1 MATSRFGTIKTF
13 IIKDII
19 KAHDGT
25 IDAVTLSL
33 TDEILLLLMEMIRR
47 NLLLSTML
55 EPQLTAFLLTTSATG
70 LQFELKLDI

>member
-1 MATSRFGTIKTF
+1 
-13 IIKDII
+13 
-19 KAHDGT
+19 
-25 IDAVTLSL
+25 
-33 TDEILLLLMEMIRR
+33 MEMIRR